1 MVTVGSG
8 PGAEGRAVGRG
19 DPRTPVRRLPLQAG
33 EVSCPQRGVLAA
45 RRCLACSWFVGA
57 ELEGA
62 NPVIRCAF
70 WRAAVVERP
79 GPLGVR
85 LAHAWLPERPDE
97 GPLQG

>member
-1 MVTVGSG
+1 
-8 PGAEGRAVGRG
+8 
-19 DPRTPVRRLPLQAG
+19 VRRLPLEAG

-57 ELEGA
+57 ELVGP

-70 WRAAVVERP
+70 WRSAVVERP

-85 LAHAWLPERPDE
+85 LAQAWLSERPDE
-97 GPLQG
+97 GRLQG

>member
-19 DPRTPVRRLPLQAG
+19 DPRTPVRRLPLEAG

-57 ELEGA
+57 ELEGP

-70 WRAAVVERP
+70 WRALVVDRP
-79 GPLGVR
+79 GSLGVR
-85 LAHAWLPERPDE
+85 LAQAWRPEPRDE
-97 GPLQG
+97 GRPQG